1 MKYFR
6 IKNYSKYQHF
16 KNRGSA
22 PWIKV
27 YRAILRD
34 YEFCQLT
41 DIQKGHW
48 LMILLLASEHIEEDR
63 SQPYEDPKTGDTRY
77 RHTHK
82 ALPLDPTHIR
92 DAIGSRSPVNLKIF
106 LDKGFIEEID
116 IKLISRKDE
125 IVSPEVD
132 YSETDSTEEQK
143 DRNGER
149 GIPFED
155 LSLARTMREE
165 IFKICPDTA
174 GPEVEQSWATE
185 IQKMRRV
192 KKLTTEQIVQTW
204 DWARNDE
211 FYCKIV
217 SGPAELFRHWDKIRF
232 KMVQKPKQS
241 ENRYEKA
248 RNQSAGFA
256 ERYKNGELRI
266 GQNQLHGFGGEIP
279 QRTGDS

>member
-1 MKYFR
+1 MEYFE
-6 IKNYSKYQHF
+6 IKNFEKFQHYKKRNPPWVRLYHSIMDDLEF
-16 KNRGSA
+16 AQLPDCTKAHLVQLWALAPRYNNRLPMDA
-22 PWIKV
+22 DFIAQRINATHPV
-27 YRAILRD
+27 DLN
-34 YEFCQLT
+34 
-41 DIQKGHW
+41 
-48 LMILLLASEHIEEDR
+48 LLLE
-63 SQPYEDPKTGDTRY
+63 
-77 RHTHK
+77 
-82 ALPLDPTHIR
+82 
-92 DAIGSRSPVNLKIF
+92 
-106 LDKGFIEEID
+106 KGFI
-116 IKLISRKDE
+116 KRPKRKRNA
-125 IVSPEVD
+125 SNTLAGCKQNATPEVQK
-132 YSETDSTEEQK
+132 YRSTEVTDNTEEQK
-143 DRNGER
+143 DINGGW

-279 QRTGDS
+279 QRTGDFGPETS